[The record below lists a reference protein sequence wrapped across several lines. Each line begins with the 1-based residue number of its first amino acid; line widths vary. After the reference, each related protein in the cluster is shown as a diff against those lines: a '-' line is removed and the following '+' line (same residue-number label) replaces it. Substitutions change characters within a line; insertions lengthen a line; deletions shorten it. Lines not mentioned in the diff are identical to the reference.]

1 MSTVYV
7 VNSDGKTVPM
17 NPVRCKNEEKELQQL
32 LESNPQLM
40 PGDQMRPH
48 DPLRWL
54 LIKREMPV
62 PDPSSGED
70 RWSIDH
76 FFVDQSATPT
86 FVECKRFLD
95 TRSRREVLG
104 QMLDY
109 AANGHWYWDRE
120 SIRNY
125 AADTC
130 KERGIELEQALKILA
145 PDVDGVDEFLEQVEN
160 NLREGQIRMV
170 FFMEEAPQELKS
182 IVDFLNKQMERSE
195 ILIVE
200 AKQFESGG
208 IKVVAPSL
216 FGFTEEARRVKRTVT
231 VTAGSNP
238 VRKKWNEAQFL
249 QKIEEDLDAPSVTFI
264 KDLLQF
270 SHSSGY
276 QLRWGSGAKSG
287 SFGLLVD
294 TIAPRTLFVVTTDGY
309 LSFNY
314 GWINGSE
321 KAEAFRDE
329 YADAMRNKVGF
340 PVSDETENKFPNIKI
355 SEHISKG
362 FLFLETFRGLLTK
375 YGE

>member
-1 MSTVYV
+1 MSKVYIIQE
-7 VNSDGKTVPM
+7 NGESVPM
-17 NPVRCKNEEKELQQL
+17 RQVRCKNEEMELQLL
-32 LESNPQLM
+32 LEANPQLM
-40 PGDQMRPH
+40 PGDQIRPH

-76 FFVDQSATPT
+76 FFVDQSGTPT

-120 SIRNY
+120 LIRNHV
-125 AADTC
+125 ADTC
-130 KERGIELEQALKILA
+130 KVRGVELEDALKELA
-145 PDVDGVDEFLEQVEN
+145 PDVEGVDDFLEQVEN

-170 FFMEEAPQELKS
+170 FFMEEAPPELKS

-231 VTAGSNP
+231 VTSASSSM
-238 VRKKWNEAQFL
+238 RKKWDEPQFV
-249 QKIEEDLDAPSVTFI
+249 QEIEKQLDEPTVAFI
-264 KDLLQF
+264 KDILDF
-270 SHSSGY
+270 AHSSDG
-276 QLRWGSGAKSG
+276 QLR
-287 SFGLLVD
+287 
-294 TIAPRTLFVVTTDGY
+294 
-309 LSFNY
+309 
-314 GWINGSE
+314 
-321 KAEAFRDE
+321 
-329 YADAMRNKVGF
+329 
-340 PVSDETENKFPNIKI
+340 
-355 SEHISKG
+355 
-362 FLFLETFRGLLTK
+362 
-375 YGE
+375 